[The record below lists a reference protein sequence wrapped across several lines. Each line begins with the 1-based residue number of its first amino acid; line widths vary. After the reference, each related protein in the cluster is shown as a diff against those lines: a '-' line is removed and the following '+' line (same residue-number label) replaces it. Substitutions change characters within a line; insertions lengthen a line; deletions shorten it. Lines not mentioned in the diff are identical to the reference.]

1 MFTVSRV
8 IYIFWMFGHIH
19 VNTVGDTGT
28 AHMDPVD
35 MKLLMLWLGHPGLAR
50 DLGPLNPQQVGG
62 RGEVG
67 GGGNGDGSGGL
78 DLSTRPLPELGA
90 QVAAVVQKTIFGLFI
105 AKSRHARVLRA
116 ER

>member
-1 MFTVSRV
+1 MFTISGI

-19 VNTVGDTGT
+19 VNTVGDTRT

-35 MKLLMLWLGHPGLAR
+35 MQLLVLWLGHPGLPC
-50 DLGPLNPQQVGG
+50 DLGPLDHQQVGG

-67 GGGNGDGSGGL
+67 GGDGDGSGGL
-78 DLSTRPLPELGA
+78 DLSTRPLPKLGA
-90 QVAAVVQKTIFGLFI
+90 QVTVVVVQKTIFALFI
-105 AKSRHARVLRA
+105 AESRHTRVFRA

>member
-1 MFTVSRV
+1 MFTVSGI

-35 MKLLMLWLGHPGLAR
+35 MKLIMLWLGHPGLAR
-50 DLGPLNPQQVGG
+50 DLGPFDHQQVGG
-62 RGEVG
+62 RGQIG
-67 GGGNGDGSGGL
+67 GGDGDGSGGL

-90 QVAAVVQKTIFGLFI
+90 QNAAVVQKTIFGLFI
-105 AKSRHARVLRA
+105 AESRHARVLRA